1 MSEWKK
7 RPSPTGKIE
16 NIQVRIRHGVH
27 LGDKRFETV
36 HSWIRPLE
44 MNCLRVQLLL
54 VLILQLLLDLRAML
68 TQILPLLRK
77 RNVVA
82 LKERFQ
88 LLNTMLLFRCRN
100 FQTGHLIHQVRD
112 LRLVG
117 K

>member
-1 MSEWKK
+1 
-7 RPSPTGKIE
+7 
-16 NIQVRIRHGVH
+16 
-27 LGDKRFETV
+27 
-36 HSWIRPLE
+36 

-68 TQILPLLRK
+68 TQILPLLGK

>member
-16 NIQVRIRHGVH
+16 NLQVRIRHGVH

-68 TQILPLLRK
+68 TQILPLLRREVLLLRK
-77 RNVVA
+77 DSNSSIRCCCFVVVTF
-82 LKERFQ
+82 K
-88 LLNTMLLFRCRN
+88 
-100 FQTGHLIHQVRD
+100 
-112 LRLVG
+112 LVTSFT
-117 K
+117 KSEILDS